1 MSSCRVVFS
10 NCRRVDLFFEKSEVT
25 VFLLIR
31 TVTRWVVGGTVGRGS
46 AVRVRVVTVI
56 HVSLPIT
63 AVVPPRE
70 VMHPVRKRRNRPV
83 EGSAKAQ

>member
-1 MSSCRVVFS
+1 MHSCKEVIS

-31 TVTRWVVGGTVGRGS
+31 TVTRRVVAATVGRGS

-56 HVSLPIT
+56 RVSLPIT
-63 AVVPPRE
+63 AVVPPRD
-70 VMHPVRKRRNRPV
+70 VMQPVRKRRNRPV